1 MNHIYR
7 LVWNNAVR
15 AWQPVSEFAAQR
27 GGRASAGLCAPMRW
41 PRHALAVALALGLSG
56 WSGMAAA
63 VNCRVVGVST
73 NLVCDTP
80 AFPLQPHY
88 STSVNN
94 VTITVL
100 ATGSL
105 GVIQSMGGTALT
117 LQGSNATLDN
127 SGKISPARSA
137 RTC

>member
-15 AWQPVSEFAAQR
+15 AWQPFPNSPRRRAAR
-27 GGRASAGLCAPMRW
+27 IRRAVRPD
-41 PRHALAVALALGLSG
+41 ALAAPCWPWRWRWACPAGAGWQQPSTAVLSA
-56 WSGMAAA
+56 SPP
-63 VNCRVVGVST
+63 T
-73 NLVCDTP
+73 VCDTP